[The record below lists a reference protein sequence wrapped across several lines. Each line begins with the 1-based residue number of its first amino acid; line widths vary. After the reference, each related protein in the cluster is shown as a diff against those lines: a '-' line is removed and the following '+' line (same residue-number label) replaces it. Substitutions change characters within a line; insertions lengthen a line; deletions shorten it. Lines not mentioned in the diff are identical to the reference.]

1 MKHKT
6 RKLIFTAAVAAVAAI
21 LSSFLLTCFPGPD
34 DYEEFVLP
42 EFTDVEYSSDGS
54 SVTIYLDGSA
64 PARSSRAL
72 NIELA
77 KLGHDLF
84 EVAFMSGSTVARAV
98 WETGHA
104 AGVSGVARDVDY
116 ALPTG
121 ANAAI
126 LFVGKKSDR
135 TLLAVGSLTSTR
147 NMDGTP
153 GVPAT
158 TITAN
163 TRSVTFTVAALKAG
177 VSDDP
182 YASSFTTNARTLTNV
197 SAGNTL
203 VMPVTIGEKDFPL
216 FNLDPGPSGTKPISA
231 EYRFEAASGSAI
243 VPGLFNSY
251 TGGIIRGGPMRVTQV
266 SDYPSSIDAKFG
278 YRIPRYPIG
287 DGETE
292 NWLTSADSIT
302 GVPIDVDTLTPVV
315 PANNNSASITS
326 AFVNPAQF
334 TFTSNAVHNKEAF
347 AFSFQVPVYP
357 LTNIGRVS
365 PNDFMWYIRPGYD
378 SYWLDLDDGV
388 GNGGAILIGT
398 GQFTESV
405 TYSLSVKKKPD
416 KTRYNSAP
424 YLFDLAGIVVYL
436 NAGALPGVVDIN
448 DLYFII
454 GGLVVRPNDNIGTLM
469 AGIAASNNGIVRVNV
484 EYYGPP
490 VTQPT
495 TPSGTLPYIV
505 NGSIPVGTPGR
516 YESNY
521 DNWRDSGGGRY
532 LETYFELYY
541 INLPAGFS
549 TPLEQNRYVIVN
561 QENANALNGTLQPI
575 PAGGSCLLVFMDSF
589 DLGGIY
595 IPSNILVIIIA
606 GKEGIVLGKTAAGG
620 AIDNNNTTSNY
631 YFGVWPFDE
640 ILSVQ
645 GTAINSQLFYI
656 NPAGSHTNVDKEDFT
671 IINNG
676 AQMGGTFIYGT
687 GAAGANL
694 NAAGVRKVPA
704 GSNIKPGGP

>member
-302 GVPIDVDTLTPVV
+302 GVPIDVDILTPVT
-315 PANNNSASITS
+315 PANNNGPITS
-326 AFVNPAQF
+326 APAFENPAQF
-334 TFTSNAVHNKEAF
+334 TFGSDAAHNKEAF
-347 AFSFQVPVYP
+347 AFSFEIPVYP
-357 LTNIGRVS
+357 LTNIDGRGGTNEFS
-365 PNDFMWYIRPGYD
+365 WYIRPGYD
-378 SYWLDLDDGV
+378 SYWLDLDDGL
-388 GNGGAILIGT
+388 GNGGSILIGT
-398 GQFTESV
+398 GQFVESV
-405 TYSLSVKKKPD
+405 TYSLSVKKKPE
-416 KTRYNSAP
+416 KTRYTSAP
-424 YLFDLAGIVVYL
+424 YIFDLAGIVVYL
-436 NAGALPGVVDIN
+436 NAGTLPGVVGID

-454 GGLVVRPNDNIGTLM
+454 GGTVVRPGDNIGTLM
-469 AGIAASNNGIVRVNV
+469 ASVAAANNGIVKVTV

-495 TPSGTLPYIV
+495 PSTILPYIV

-521 DNWRDSGGGRY
+521 DNWRASGGGRF
-532 LETYFELYY
+532 LETFFELYY
-541 INLPAGFS
+541 IVLPAGFS
-549 TPLEQNRYVIVN
+549 TPTDARRYVIVN
-561 QENANALNGTLQPI
+561 QENANALNGLLNL
-575 PAGGSCLLVFMDSF
+575 PAGSSCLLVFMDSF

-606 GKEGIVLGKTAAGG
+606 GKEGIVLGKTAVTG
-620 AIDNNNTTSNY
+620 AINHNNTTSNY

-656 NPAGSHTNVDKEDFT
+656 NPEGSHTNVDKEDFT
-671 IINNG
+671 ILDND

-687 GAAGANL
+687 GANGANI
-694 NAAGVRKVPA
+694 NVTGIRKVA
-704 GSNIKPGGP
+704 GNIRPGGP

>member
-6 RKLIFTAAVAAVAAI
+6 RKLIFTAAAAI
-21 LSSFLLTCFPGPD
+21 LASFLLTCIPGPPD
-34 DYEEFVLP
+34 DKEDFVLP
-42 EFTDVEYSSDGS
+42 EFTDVEYSRDGGL
-54 SVTIYLDGSA
+54 VTIYLDGSA
-64 PARSSRAL
+64 PVRNSRAL
-72 NIELA
+72 SLENA

-84 EVAFMSGSTVARAV
+84 EVAFMSGSTIARAV
-98 WETGHA
+98 WEKGHA
-104 AGVSGVARDVDY
+104 AGVNGVARGVDY
-116 ALPTG
+116 TSAVSGG
-121 ANAAI
+121 AGSAI

-135 TLLAVGSLTSTR
+135 TLLAVGRLTHV
-147 NMDGTP
+147 NNGA
-153 GVPAT
+153 GNVE
-158 TITAN
+158 TAVISAA
-163 TRSVTFTVAALKAG
+163 TRSVTFTVAALKTG

-182 YASSFTTNARTLTNV
+182 YASSFTTNARTLGTV
-197 SAGNTL
+197 GAGNTY

-216 FNLDPGPSGTKPISA
+216 FNLDPIPTGTKTISA
-231 EYRFEAASGSAI
+231 SYQFEVASGSAV
-243 VPGLFNSY
+243 VPNLFDSTY
-251 TGGIIRGGPMRVTQV
+251 AGGIIRKGPMRVTQAL
-266 SDYPSSIDAKFG
+266 DYPSSTPAKFG
-278 YRIPRYPIG
+278 WRVPRYPIG
-287 DGETE
+287 DGESE
-292 NWLTSADSIT
+292 DWATSADSII
-302 GVPIDVDTLTPVV
+302 GIPIDVDTLTPVV